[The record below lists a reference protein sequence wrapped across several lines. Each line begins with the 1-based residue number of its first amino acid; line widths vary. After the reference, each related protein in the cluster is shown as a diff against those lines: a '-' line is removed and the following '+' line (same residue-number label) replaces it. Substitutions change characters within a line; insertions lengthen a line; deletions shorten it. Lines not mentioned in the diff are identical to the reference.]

1 MNSKYLYLPRLL
13 IVIPGEV
20 MEQRAKRSSSI
31 DELVHKFETS
41 FSKGE
46 LPVSNEENLFNII
59 SYYEK
64 EKEYD
69 KALDVVNLAIEQF
82 KYQVDFYLAKTRLL
96 LKKNKIKE
104 AQEILKNAESLAP
117 GEVEIS
123 ILNAIIYCEKYQY
136 NAALQLLEQ
145 ISDDVPPVQQARVK
159 LCVAYVFEH
168 MKDFDKMFQVLQEA
182 LAIDPENQEALEKIW
197 VSVELSKKY
206 EESVEFHHTFI
217 NDHPYA
223 YLAWY
228 NLGQAYSSL
237 GEYDKAIEALEYSFL
252 INEFFEM
259 GYRDCADICMQ
270 VQNFPKAIQ
279 ILYDIIGKF
288 GVDEETLVNI
298 SECHIHLNQYFQ
310 AKKILIKAVKLDPYN
325 DEIYYLLGQ
334 CFSKEEKW
342 HYAINA
348 YRRALDLEDR
358 REEFHAGLAQA
369 YVKTNNL
376 KAALSHLVEA
386 TRLAPDQYIYWAE
399 LVKFFI
405 HTHQLIKAEKALNK
419 ADQACGD
426 TEIIFMKGLCLFLN
440 NQVKTALEL
449 FADGLKENYD
459 AHNVLQLVYPQILE
473 EPEVKAMLRY
483 YHQEE

>member
-1 MNSKYLYLPRLL
+1 
-13 IVIPGEV
+13 
-20 MEQRAKRSSSI
+20 MEQRAKRSNSI

-46 LPVSNEENLFNII
+46 LPVSNEENLLNII

-104 AQEILKNAESLAP
+104 AQEILKGAESLAP

-123 ILNAIIYCEKYQY
+123 ILNAIICCEKYQY

-145 ISDDVPPVQQARVK
+145 ISEDVPVAQQARVK
-159 LCVAYVFEH
+159 LCEAYVFEH

-182 LAIDPENQEALEKIW
+182 LAIEPENQEALEKIW

-206 EESVEFHHTFI
+206 EESIEFHHNFI
-217 NDHPYA
+217 NNHPYA

-228 NLGQAYSSL
+228 NLGQAYSST
-237 GEYDKAIEALEYSFL
+237 GEYEKAIEALEYSFL

-259 GYRDCADICMQ
+259 GYRDCADICLQ
-270 VQNFPKAIQ
+270 IQNYAKGIQ
-279 ILYDIIGKF
+279 ILYDIISKF
-288 GVDEETLVNI
+288 GVDEETLVSI

-348 YRRALDLEDR
+348 FKRALDLEDR
-358 REEFHAGLAQA
+358 REEFHAGLADA
-369 YVKTNNL
+369 YIKTNNL

-386 TRLAPDQYIYWAE
+386 TRLAPDQYIYWAS
-399 LVKFFI
+399 LIKFFVE
-405 HTHQLIKAEKALNK
+405 THQLIKVEKTLHK

-426 TEIIFMKGLCLFLN
+426 TEILFLKGLYLYLN
-440 NQVKTALEL
+440 NDQKQALDI
-449 FADGLKENYD
+449 FAEGLKDHFE
-459 AHNVLQLVYPQILE
+459 AHEVLKMVYPTILE
-473 EPEVKAMLRY
+473 EPEVKAILRY
-483 YHQEE
+483 YQGIE

>member
-1 MNSKYLYLPRLL
+1 
-13 IVIPGEV
+13 
-20 MEQRAKRSSSI
+20 MEQRAKRSSTI
-31 DELVHKFETS
+31 HELVHNFETS

-46 LPVSNEENLFNII
+46 LPVSNEENLLNII
-59 SYYEK
+59 SYYER
-64 EKEYD
+64 EKEVD

-123 ILNAIIYCEKYQY
+123 ILNAIIFCEKYQY
-136 NAALQLLEQ
+136 NAALQLLGQ
-145 ISDDVPPVQQARVK
+145 ISSDVPVAQQARIK

-168 MKDFDKMFQVLQEA
+168 MKDYDKMFQVLQET
-182 LAIDPENQEALEKIW
+182 LAIDPDNQEALEKIW

-206 EESVEFHHTFI
+206 EESIEFHQEFI
-217 NDHPYA
+217 NNHPYA

-228 NLGQAYSSL
+228 NLGQAFSSI
-237 GEYDKAIEALEYSFL
+237 GEYEKAIDALEYSFL

-270 VQNFPKAIQ
+270 IQNHPKALQ
-279 ILYDIIGKF
+279 VLYDIISKF
-288 GVDEETLVNI
+288 GVDEETLVSI
-298 SECHIHLNQYFQ
+298 SECHIQLNQYFQ

-348 YRRALDLEDR
+348 YKRALDLEDR
-358 REEFHAGLAQA
+358 REEFHAGLAEA
-369 YVKTNNL
+369 YIKTNNL
-376 KAALSHLVEA
+376 KAAQSHLVEA
-386 TRLAPDQYIYWAE
+386 TRLAPDQYIYWAQ
-399 LVKFFI
+399 LIKFFI
-405 HTHQLIKAEKALNK
+405 DTHQLLKAHKAVNK
-419 ADQACGD
+419 ADHACGD
-426 TEIIFMKGLCLFLN
+426 TEIIFIKGLCLYLDDQN
-440 NQVKTALEL
+440 KAAMDVLAE
-449 FADGLKENYD
+449 GLKDNYA
-459 AHNVLQLVYPQILE
+459 AHAVLKLMYPTILE
-473 EPEVKAMLRY
+473 DAEVKAMLRY
-483 YHQEE
+483 YQQD